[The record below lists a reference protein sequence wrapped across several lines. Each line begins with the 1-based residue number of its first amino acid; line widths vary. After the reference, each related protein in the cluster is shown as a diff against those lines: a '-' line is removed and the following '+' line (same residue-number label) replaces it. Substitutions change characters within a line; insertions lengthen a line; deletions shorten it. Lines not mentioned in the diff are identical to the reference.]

1 MSGLSLE
8 EKQKRLEEL
17 NSRYS
22 FQEYFYGPV
31 PPPTSDSGVIV
42 KGEGLLYPSEKISAK
57 KKEYRGSVWLAPE
70 FPRALTDLLP
80 IIQVRRER

>member
-1 MSGLSLE
+1 
-8 EKQKRLEEL
+8 
-17 NSRYS
+17 
-22 FQEYFYGPV
+22 
-31 PPPTSDSGVIV
+31 V

-80 IIQVRRER
+80 IIQVDKGNTGKRREEKLICSLSVL